1 MAGSNRRNSRKQRK
15 VRARSYHPAVVV
27 RTQHAHHLQTLNDEQ
42 PPGEIR
48 LDPTLTRS
56 ALPFGQYL
64 NAAATFVSGTALAV
78 FEFFKR

>member
-1 MAGSNRRNSRKQRK
+1 MAGRNKRNSRKQRK
-15 VRARSYHPAVVV
+15 VRAKSYHPAVVV
-27 RTQHAHHLQTLNDEQ
+27 RTQHARRLQTLNDEK
-42 PPGEIR
+42 PPGDIR
-48 LDPTLTRS
+48 LDPTLNRN